1 MYTRQNGVPLILY
14 TKQKTYWNLP
24 FLYTYVLIIQ
34 SSFVF
39 FPKHLYLSL
48 VIFRKVFVPL
58 SLERSMPLWYAIVRF
73 LGEQEIV
80 ADFFFRHRETPVLL
94 WLLIGYGLSA
104 RIWKVA
110 ATTSCLRDCGSSV
123 LFYNKR
129 YGTSWYY

>member
-1 MYTRQNGVPLILY
+1 MVCPLFYIRNKKLIVC
-14 TKQKTYWNLP
+14 

-73 LGEQEIV
+73 LGPVGNCSEFLNSRRED
-80 ADFFFRHRETPVLL
+80 ACTSMTSHRVRAVCPCLKGSRYYLL
-94 WLLIGYGLSA
+94 FAGLWQLRTLL
-104 RIWKVA
+104 
-110 ATTSCLRDCGSSV
+110 
-123 LFYNKR
+123 
-129 YGTSWYY
+129 